1 MESQVAFRGAYKV
14 YSWWDKHDPPSYVH
28 FPLLSSELK
37 YLLKPLEYD
46 LVSSSKCYLEFIILT
61 EREEAVR
68 MARVKAQ
75 TSPGNTKKP
84 RTPLTPEAREN
95 QMIALAMDL
104 VEQRLLDGT
113 ASSQE
118 TTHFLKLGSS
128 KAVLERDRL
137 LHENELLRAKTK
149 ALDNA
154 EEIKI
159 LYQDALAA
167 MRNYAGQGDPNDYAE
182 Y

>member
-1 MESQVAFRGAYKV
+1 
-14 YSWWDKHDPPSYVH
+14 
-28 FPLLSSELK
+28 
-37 YLLKPLEYD
+37 
-46 LVSSSKCYLEFIILT
+46 
-61 EREEAVR
+61 